1 MMKLNPSQ
9 IFRINN
15 TINCAKNNN
24 LKSIPMDTFVRTSS
38 SVSFKGEDVTKPETD
53 FRTWAEKTNF
63 LSSQFKDVIT
73 DENNIIGSGFDHTVY
88 AIPNCEDYV
97 LRKNNFGCGMP
108 LDYSGA
114 ALSPF
119 EYPKSDINV
128 GQVVATIEIPCTL
141 SKYLKD
147 SVDVLRKQT
156 GHSIGNPPF
165 AAISNEYTG
174 ELRTGEL
181 PYESR
186 ERKEKFLKDIHSV
199 SQLPQKAFDDLI
211 SDLTKAAEAGYALD
225 HYNSNNLL
233 LDDKNSRINLIDMR
247 SGLSSKKADYANL
260 LYSLTNIY
268 YLPNFTSMYDGNQM
282 QDWQIKQAVEDIVTI
297 VDKYT
302 TAMQNQGV
310 KFDRE
315 NSSIEFRD
323 FMNSMPCSIFC
334 QTGDYSEKWNKFE
347 QMGIA

>member
-15 TINCAKNNN
+15 TLNCVKNHS
-24 LKSIPMDTFVRTSS
+24 LKSIPMDTFVRTSNCI
-38 SVSFKGEDVTKPETD
+38 SFKGDTLKNSEND
-53 FRTWAEKTNF
+53 FRTWAEKTDF

-73 DENNIIGSGFDHTVY
+73 DESNIIGSGFDHTVY

-186 ERKEKFLKDIHSV
+186 ERKEKFLEDIHSV
-199 SQLPQKAFDDLI
+199 SQLPQE
-211 SDLTKAAEAGYALD
+211 AE
-225 HYNSNNLL
+225 
-233 LDDKNSRINLIDMR
+233 
-247 SGLSSKKADYANL
+247 
-260 LYSLTNIY
+260 
-268 YLPNFTSMYDGNQM
+268 PQ
-282 QDWQIKQAVEDIVTI
+282 
-297 VDKYT
+297 
-302 TAMQNQGV
+302 QNVQYG
-310 KFDRE
+310 
-315 NSSIEFRD
+315 
-323 FMNSMPCSIFC
+323 
-334 QTGDYSEKWNKFE
+334 T
-347 QMGIA
+347 